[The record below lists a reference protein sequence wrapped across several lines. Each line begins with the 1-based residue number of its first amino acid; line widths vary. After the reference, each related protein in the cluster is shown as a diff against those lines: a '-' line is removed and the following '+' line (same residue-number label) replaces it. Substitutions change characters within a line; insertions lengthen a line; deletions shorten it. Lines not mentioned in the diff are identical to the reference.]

1 MNEVATTNQR
11 APSSLDKFRG
21 QFEGRRAEIAGS
33 LPAHIPY
40 ERFARV
46 IMNAVAQNPDLLAAD
61 RGSLLTAAAKAA
73 TDGLLCDGREAAL
86 VIFNKKIGNEWA
98 KSVQYM
104 PMVAGILK
112 KVRNSGELSAIVAKV
127 VYAGDKFRNW
137 IDDSGE
143 HIEYEASDDQDR
155 EIVRRVF
162 AMAKLKD
169 GSIEVEVLTPADIE
183 KIRNASRSKDKGP
196 WVDWWD
202 QMAIKSAIRRLSK
215 RLPLNT
221 DLDDLMRRDEAL
233 YDLAGASDKAR
244 QGQVPRVQQNMD
256 RRLEALVSTPA
267 HDTRTGEIIDNE
279 ENSDAA
285 PQGEPSDDA
294 GKKATGDSAGTS
306 KGSGGPAQGTAAAP
320 SGGGDSAEGEVAN
333 EPSARTKPEG
343 AKENAP
349 KASKGITKTA
359 AKATEASK
367 VAETSKAAPAA
378 AIVPAGRKM
387 GDDPDFDTATKSD
400 LLAEAERRAAEG
412 FEPLAEFEEGL
423 DDYESTLIEAEI
435 GKIRRAASRASA
447 AAAAAAASNPEDAT

>member
-112 KVRNSGELSAIVAKV
+112 KVRNSGELSTIVAKV

-256 RRLEALVSTPA
+256 QRLEALASTPA

-306 KGSGGPAQGTAAAP
+306 KGSGAPAQGT
-320 SGGGDSAEGEVAN
+320 
-333 EPSARTKPEG
+333 RTEPEG

-367 VAETSKAAPAA
+367 VAETSKPAPAA